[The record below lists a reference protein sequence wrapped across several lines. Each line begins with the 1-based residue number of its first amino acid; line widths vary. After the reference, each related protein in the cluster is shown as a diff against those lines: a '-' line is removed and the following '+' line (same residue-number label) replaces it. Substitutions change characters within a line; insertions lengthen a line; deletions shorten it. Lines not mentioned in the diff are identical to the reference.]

1 VVDGDERAVAR
12 PLVPSAR
19 DHRQGPSAA
28 ADWAAVHRELRRT
41 GVTLQLLWEEH
52 RAAYPDGYGFSRY
65 CELYRA

>member
-1 VVDGDERAVAR
+1 
-12 PLVPSAR
+12 
-19 DHRQGPSAA
+19 
-28 ADWAAVHRELRRT
+28 VHRELRRT